1 MYSSIFLPPWQ
12 LPPPHSLYGFGQLSY
27 PDIYGIEGLK
37 SCIFDMGLVG
47 GERFSL
53 ASEDPDGSL
62 DIWFYAS
69 EPQSGPGRESARQ
82 IISPGTTALAADT

>member
-1 MYSSIFLPPWQ
+1 
-12 LPPPHSLYGFGQLSY
+12 
-27 PDIYGIEGLK
+27 
-37 SCIFDMGLVG
+37 MGLVG

>member
-1 MYSSIFLPPWQ
+1 MFPLPWQ
-12 LPPPHSLYGFGQLSY
+12 LPPPHSLYGFVQLSY
-27 PDIYGIEGLK
+27 PDIYGIEALK
-37 SCIFDMGLVG
+37 PCIFDMGLAR
-47 GERFSL
+47 GERFSI

-82 IISPGTTALAADT
+82 IISPGTMALTANT